1 LLAKGR
7 ELVSTEERERQYSEH
22 WKARFLARQDRIATT
37 TLSRKAKAEML
48 AEKKPA
54 PLYSAPL
61 YIEPEI
67 SQNQNQRQEVAD
79 TTTNNQASI
88 DPTSSFSRAT
98 AQDDIAAAVARVK
111 AKREA
116 KLAAATRDT
125 LGDSE

>member
-1 LLAKGR
+1 
-7 ELVSTEERERQYSEH
+7 
-22 WKARFLARQDRIATT
+22 
-37 TLSRKAKAEML
+37 ML
-48 AEKKPA
+48 AEQKPA
-54 PLYSAPL
+54 PFSAAPL

-67 SQNQNQRQEVAD
+67 SQNQNQNQRQEVAD